1 MALKEPYRNVTLIHS
16 WSFFNGLNPIK
27 DLFSFL
33 HQALPTNIWIRLEIK
48 SDGLIML
55 NKFTERDVSN
65 VSRKGFQRDRF
76 YFMKV
81 FNVY

>member
-16 WSFFNGLNPIK
+16 LSFFNGLNPIE
-27 DLFSFL
+27 DFFSFL
-33 HQALPTNIWIRLEIK
+33 HQALSTNLCIRLEIK

-55 NKFTERDVSN
+55 NDFTERNVSN

-76 YFMKV
+76 HSY
-81 FNVY
+81 